1 MLRSLLPRAQQI
13 SACDGA
19 LWDTEA
25 CRRGA
30 QEFSMVREDRRR
42 PVVLLVDSTFNDL
55 HGLCG
60 CGMRYIYLTGFTPS
74 IYPSIPAILLSPF
87 LCAVPLGMFSHKY
100 AIAMFYVKMR
110 VGREKERNF
119 GRVLGS

>member
-1 MLRSLLPRAQQI
+1 MLRCLLPRAQQI

-60 CGMRYIYLTGFTPS
+60 CGMRYIYFTGFTPS
-74 IYPSIPAILLSPF
+74 IYPSMTAILLSPF
-87 LCAVPLGMFSHKY
+87 LTLCRTIGH
-100 AIAMFYVKMR
+100 
-110 VGREKERNF
+110 
-119 GRVLGS
+119 VLP